1 MMRAVIYARYSSD
14 LQSEASIE
22 DQVRLCQLRA
32 NTEGWSIQ
40 KVYSDRALSGS
51 NKFRPR
57 YMELL
62 DNIRAHQFDVLIA
75 EALDRLSRD
84 QEDIA
89 ALYKALSFAG
99 IRLITLAEGEINE
112 LHVGLKGTM
121 NALFLKDL
129 AAKTHRGLRGRVEQ
143 GRSAGGKAYGYEMVR
158 EVNSAG
164 ERIRGLRTI
173 NEEEARVVRHI
184 FERFV
189 GGASPTAI
197 ARQLNADGVPGPN
210 GKAWQDTTIRG
221 HAGRKTGILR
231 NELYIGRAIWNRQ
244 RFLKDP
250 KNGKRVARPN
260 PESEWV
266 IEETPELRII
276 DDALW
281 HRVAE
286 RLDDIGNSPTA
297 RALKSSRFWEHRRAK
312 HLLTGLAF
320 CGHCGSKLTP
330 VGKDYLRCT
339 SAHRNDGCTHGK
351 SIKRGTLE
359 DLVIEALQNNLMQP
373 DLVDEFIAAF
383 NEEISKNT
391 SHGAAERKQSQ
402 KRLSEIN
409 RQLEG
414 LITAIAEGL
423 RSSTLQHKLDTL
435 EQERHALEAKLSAP
449 QSAPVLLHP
458 NLAELYR
465 RKVETLHNALRD
477 EASGPEA
484 LEIMRSLIA
493 QVDVTYSKEDGF
505 TIELIG
511 EIAAMV
517 MAAQSEADPQRKN
530 AAPERTAFD
539 ERTISSVKLVAGAG
553 FEPTTFR
560 L

>member
-1 MMRAVIYARYSSD
+1 MRVVIYARYSSD

-22 DQVRLCQLRA
+22 DQVRLCRLRA
-32 NTEGWSIQ
+32 NTEGWMLQ
-40 KVYSDRALSGS
+40 KIYSDRALSGS
-51 NKFRPR
+51 NKFRPG

-62 DNIRAHQFDVLIA
+62 EDIRSNKFDLVIA

-129 AAKTHRGLRGRVEQ
+129 AAKTHRGLWGRVQQ

-158 EVNSAG
+158 EVDQFG
-164 ERIRGLRTI
+164 ERVRGVRTI
-173 NEEEARVVRHI
+173 KDDEACIVRHI
-184 FERFV
+184 FERFAAGV
-189 GGASPTAI
+189 SPTAI
-197 ARQLNADGVPGPN
+197 ARQLNTDGIPGPN
-210 GKAWQDTTIRG
+210 GRPWQDTTIRG

-231 NELYIGRAIWNRQ
+231 NELYIGRTIWNRQ
-244 RFLKDP
+244 KFLKDP
-250 KNGKRVARPN
+250 KTGKRVARPN

-266 IEETPELRII
+266 VEETPELRIV

-281 HRVAE
+281 QRVSD
-286 RLDDIGNSPTA
+286 RLNDIGNSPTA
-297 RALKSSRFWEHRRAK
+297 QALKSSRFWEHRRAK
-312 HLLTGLAF
+312 HLLTGLAVCGA
-320 CGHCGSKLTP
+320 CGHKLTP

-339 SAHRNDGCTHGK
+339 SAHRHDGCTSAK

-359 DLVIEALQNNLMQP
+359 ALVIEALQHQLMQP
-373 DLVDEFIAAF
+373 AFVEEFIAAF
-383 NEEISKNT
+383 NEETSQHA
-391 SHGAAERKQSQ
+391 SHGAIERKETQR
-402 KRLSEIN
+402 RLAEVKK
-409 RQLEG
+409 QLEG

-423 RSSTLQHKLDTL
+423 RSDTLQ
-435 EQERHALEAKLSAP
+435 ERLNALEIERKELETKLAEP
-449 QSAPVLLHP
+449 DAAPVHLHP
-458 NLAELYR
+458 NLAALYR
-465 RKVETLHNALRD
+465 RKVERLADALRD
-477 EASGPEA
+477 PTSGPEA
-484 LEIMRSLIA
+484 IEIMRGLIA
-493 QVDVTYSKEDGF
+493 QVIVTYSKEKGF
-505 TIELIG
+505 VVELIG

-517 MAAQSEADPQRKN
+517 MAAQGEANPERKN

-539 ERTISSVKLVAGAG
+539 ERTLSSVKLVAGAG